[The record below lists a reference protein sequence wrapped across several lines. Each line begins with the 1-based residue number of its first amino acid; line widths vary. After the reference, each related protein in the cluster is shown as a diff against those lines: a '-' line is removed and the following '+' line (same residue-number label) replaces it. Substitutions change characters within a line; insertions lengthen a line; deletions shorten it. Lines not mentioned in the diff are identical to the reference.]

1 MLMVVINFVYFQ
13 AFARLSAVYGG
24 TYMLAKPECKVCD
37 ILLPSSIPL
46 FVTLSFVKAGCSK
59 KVL

>member
-1 MLMVVINFVYFQ
+1 MLKVVINFVYFQ

-37 ILLPSSIPL
+37 ILCTLL
-46 FVTLSFVKAGCSK
+46 FSFFSHS
-59 KVL
+59 VLC

>member
-1 MLMVVINFVYFQ
+1 MLKVVINFVYFQ

-37 ILLPSSIPL
+37 ICVPSSVPVS
-46 FVTLSFVKAGCSK
+46 VTLSFVKAGCSK
-59 KVL
+59 KAL